1 MTALFQS
8 ICHMSLAGS
17 YVFAMVLIVRL
28 FLRKCPREEP
38 ST

>member
-28 FLRKCPREEP
+28 FLRKAQPAY
-38 ST
+38 